1 MLKKLSF
8 QEYLS
13 LGYLFLIV
21 LGLVSEAIFYGFL
34 GINYL
39 EYVSILDALF
49 SPISLLVN
57 NKLLFGA
64 FIVFIVLT
72 YFFVLTLPKIHQK
85 NKDKKW
91 YKKLYKEEGE
101 NTKGIRVNKKSG
113 FVFVVLY
120 FLFALL
126 LGFRLGAGLNYKKK
140 LTNFKFQ
147 SDCLLVFK
155 DNSKLKVKKIGQ
167 NSAYIFYVEE
177 KDSVVTATP
186 ILDNIKQIKR
196 IKKEK

>member
-1 MLKKLSF
+1 MLNKLSF
-8 QEYLS
+8 QEHLS
-13 LGYLFLIV
+13 LGYLFLVV

-34 GINYL
+34 DINYL

-49 SPISLLVN
+49 SPISLLIN
-57 NKLLFGA
+57 NKLLFG
-64 FIVFIVLT
+64 VFIFFMLLT
-72 YFFVLTLPKIHQK
+72 FFWIVRFPKIHKK

-91 YKKLYKEEGE
+91 YRKLYKEDA
-101 NTKGIRVNKKSG
+101 NKKGIKVSKKSG

-126 LGFRLGAGLNYKKK
+126 LGFRLGAGINYKKK
-140 LTNFKFQ
+140 LTNIKFK
-147 SDCLLVFK
+147 SDCLLIFK